1 VQISSILDI
10 VDGELLNSP
19 SISFIYSIKTNVSKV
34 KEGDLFIVRNKDDI
48 QTAINNGAFALVLED
63 NHFITDNE
71 IAWIKVKN
79 INTSIIQLI
88 RFKLAISDLEA
99 YYCDEVTFDLLK
111 IFANNS
117 LKNIVFIPKNI
128 DKLFKQ
134 IEDINHDDVIIC
146 SNKTILDKIYPN
158 NKSFSN
164 NNSFIKIENLVEH
177 SLFECSFSFN
187 DIYFQKIKIPSIYI
201 KELISVYKFLDYEFD
216 FSKLKSFTNFKPI
229 FLDKSM
235 NLLEFGRSD
244 KFIICQKNIDLV
256 KREISYIKT
265 KYKYAKTLFITSSYL
280 DILEINEQIILDNL
294 ENLKSMLKTSSFNAV
309 YLINYNF
316 DDVYDYLQ
324 KEEKP
329 LTLF

>member
-1 VQISSILDI
+1 MQISSILDI

-88 RFKLAISDLEA
+88 RFKLAISDLKA

>member
-88 RFKLAISDLEA
+88 RFKLAISDLKA

>member
-1 VQISSILDI
+1 MQISSILDI